1 MTVGNSHITSTDPQM
16 LNGQGILVLT
26 VKLAASALS
35 VVKVV
40 RSIGF
45 LKRCEAS
52 GADELHLLF
61 LKDGGKVLALK

>member
-1 MTVGNSHITSTDPQM
+1 M
-16 LNGQGILVLT
+16 LT

-52 GADELHLLF
+52 GADELPLSF